1 MQKPLS
7 VPVRVGRGFFCAG
20 RPAAM
25 GQSGRGLRFQ
35 EGDDAV
41 FLPGK
46 GGCVESRVEFCL

>member
-7 VPVRVGRGFFCAG
+7 VPVRAGRGFFCAG

-25 GQSGRGLRFQ
+25 GRAGRGLRFQ

-46 GGCVESRVEFCL
+46 GGCVESRIEFCL